1 MYVIYAED
9 KTHFVLYYYIV
20 INATRR
26 FNIDKIMNISSSTS
40 NTIAILLL
48 SLQRICRN
56 LTHLLNALDVN
67 VDLFDHLLTQ
77 MRSTIN
83 ESLLS
88 SNIEKEEDE
97 DDDDEEIE
105 KNEDFYEQLFDEQL
119 EPRPARVT
127 TL

>member
-1 MYVIYAED
+1 
-9 KTHFVLYYYIV
+9 
-20 INATRR
+20 
-26 FNIDKIMNISSSTS
+26 
-40 NTIAILLL
+40 
-48 SLQRICRN
+48 
-56 LTHLLNALDVN
+56 
-67 VDLFDHLLTQ
+67 